1 MIKKYLFQLLPS
13 IIVLSIFFIFFYS
26 PSNQMA
32 RKSIKELNVLNQS
45 LKRANDS
52 IILEIKSYEDDLNKS
67 DEIIQ
72 SFMEEDGLLK
82 KKLNSLNNKLTN
94 LKSKYEEAN
103 SHSNNFD
110 SSRIREY
117 FSNIE

>member
-1 MIKKYLFQLLPS
+1 
-13 IIVLSIFFIFFYS
+13 
-26 PSNQMA
+26 MA
-32 RKSIKELNVLNQS
+32 RKSIKELNIINQN

-52 IILEIKSYEDDLNKS
+52 VMLEIKSYDDDIKKS

-72 SFMEEDGLLK
+72 TLMEEDWLLK
-82 KKLNSLNNKLTN
+82 DKVNSLNSKITQI
-94 LKSKYEEAN
+94 KSKYEEAN